1 MILKG
6 SQRGG
11 AKQLGLHLL
20 KTVENEHVE
29 IHDVRGFVTDDVV
42 GALREA
48 EAVSK
53 GTKCRQF
60 LFSVSLNPPETES
73 VHIETFEQ
81 AIAAIEEKHGLT
93 DQPRVIVFHE
103 KEGRRHCHAVWS
115 RIDAE
120 TMTAKPLP
128 FFKNKLMEVSK
139 QLYLEH
145 GWQMPRGLAN
155 NKDRDPRNFSLA
167 EWQQAKR
174 VGRHAGELKADIQE
188 AWAISDSRNS
198 FSHALE
204 ERGLF
209 LARGDRRG
217 HVAMTLE
224 GEVISIPRATGK
236 KSKDIAARLGKP
248 QELNSVSETRQRIAK
263 DIAPKLASYIT
274 KARADACADKSLIE
288 SRRQEMQAQ
297 QKAERAKLDA
307 GQKARAEQEAAA
319 RSARLR
325 KGLRGLLDRVT
336 GKRSAVEKQNQMEAI
351 WSLQRDREQRHF
363 LIEAQLK
370 DRQSLQA
377 EIVAARNR
385 HAEVLRGLHHDRTNN
400 RLMMRGLEPLA
411 KKAFSPLKRVIDA
424 AAKVEL
430 SAKNVTD
437 LGKQQMRALSGAFEA
452 RGMSEAKGPRKPIS
466 PKQTKEQS
474 KNPSKDGKSNVHIQ
488 SRDPQPVS
496 NKPAPT
502 GAKSTIQP
510 PSKPERMTAE
520 TPPRVQSSRAKTR
533 SAKQAYVESQKKISA
548 ERVKTAQERLEILRE
563 DQQQKPTVRVRQ
575 AGRNAISPQDRLQRL
590 REGQTQK
597 PRGPELDR

>member
-11 AKQLGLHLL
+11 AKQLGLHLM
-20 KTVENEHVE
+20 KTDENEHVE
-29 IHDVRGFVTDDVV
+29 IHDVRGFMTDDVV

-53 GTKCRQF
+53 GTKCRQY

-73 VHIETFEQ
+73 VRIETFEQ

-93 DQPRVIVFHE
+93 DQPRVVVFHE

-155 NKDRDPRNFSLA
+155 NKDRDPRNFALA

-174 VGRHAGELKADIQE
+174 VGRHAGDLKADIQE

-217 HVAMTLE
+217 HVAVTYD
-224 GEVISIPRATGK
+224 GEVISVPRAIGK
-236 KSKDIAARLGKP
+236 KSKDVTTRLGKP
-248 QELNSVSETRQRIAK
+248 QELKSVNETRQRIAK
-263 DIAPKLASYIT
+263 EIAPKLVSYIT
-274 KARADACADKSLIE
+274 KARADANAEKSGLEI
-288 SRRQEMQAQ
+288 RRQEMQAQ
-297 QKAERAKLDA
+297 QQAERAKLDA
-307 GQKARAEQEAAA
+307 GQKARVEQEAAA

-336 GKRSAVEKQNQMEAI
+336 GKRAALEKQNEMEAI
-351 WSLQRDREQRHF
+351 WSLQRDREQRHA
-363 LIEAQLK
+363 LVGAQLK

-377 EIVAARNR
+377 EIVAARSR
-385 HAEVLRGLHHDRTNN
+385 HAEVLRSLHHDRTNN
-400 RLMMRGLEPLA
+400 RLMMRGLKPMA
-411 KKAFSPLKRVIDA
+411 KNAFSPLKRGIDEA
-424 AAKVEL
+424 ARVEL
-430 SAKNVTD
+430 SAKPVTD
-437 LGKQQMRALSGAFEA
+437 IGKKQMTAPPRGIEA
-452 RGMSEAKGPRKPIS
+452 RD
-466 PKQTKEQS
+466 T
-474 KNPSKDGKSNVHIQ
+474 
-488 SRDPQPVS
+488 
-496 NKPAPT
+496 
-502 GAKSTIQP
+502 
-510 PSKPERMTAE
+510 TAE
-520 TPPRVQSSRAKTR
+520 KVPRAQKSKVEAR
-533 SAKQAYVESQKKISA
+533 SVKQAYIDSQTKMSA
-548 ERVKTAQERLEILRE
+548 DRVKSAQERLAKLRNE
-563 DQQQKPTVRVRQ
+563 QQQKPTVRVRQ
-575 AGRNAISPQDRLQRL
+575 AGRDVVSPQDRLQRL
-590 REGQTQK
+590 REGQTRK

>member
-20 KTVENEHVE
+20 KTAENEHVE
-29 IHDVRGFVTDDVV
+29 IHDVRGFMTDDVV
-42 GALREA
+42 GAFREA

-53 GTKCRQF
+53 GTKCRQY

-73 VHIETFEQ
+73 VRIETFEQ

-93 DQPRVIVFHE
+93 SQPRVIIFHE

-145 GWQMPRGLAN
+145 GWQMPRGLASN
-155 NKDRDPRNFSLA
+155 QDRDPRNFTLA

-174 VGRHAGELKADIQE
+174 VGRHAGDLKADIQE

-217 HVAMTLE
+217 HVALTFE
-224 GEVISIPRATGK
+224 GEVISIPRAIGK
-236 KSKDIAARLGKP
+236 KSKDITARLGKP
-248 QELNSVSETRQRIAK
+248 QELNTVSETRQRIAQ

-274 KARADACADKSLIE
+274 KARADANAEKSALEI
-288 SRRQEMQAQ
+288 RRQEVQAQ
-297 QKAERAKLDA
+297 QQAERAKLDA
-307 GQKARAEQEAAA
+307 GQKARVEQEAAA

-336 GKRSAVEKQNQMEAI
+336 GKRAALEKQNEMEAI
-351 WSLQRDREQRHF
+351 WSVQRDREQRHA
-363 LIEAQLK
+363 LVEAQLH
-370 DRQSLQA
+370 DRQNLQA
-377 EIVAARNR
+377 EIVSARNR

-400 RLMMRGLEPLA
+400 RLMMRGLEQQA
-411 KKAFSPLKRVIDA
+411 KK
-424 AAKVEL
+424 E
-430 SAKNVTD
+430 
-437 LGKQQMRALSGAFEA
+437 
-452 RGMSEAKGPRKPIS
+452 
-466 PKQTKEQS
+466 
-474 KNPSKDGKSNVHIQ
+474 
-488 SRDPQPVS
+488 
-496 NKPAPT
+496 
-502 GAKSTIQP
+502 
-510 PSKPERMTAE
+510 
-520 TPPRVQSSRAKTR
+520 PRVQSSKADTR
-533 SAKQAYVESQKKISA
+533 SVRQAYVENQKKISA
-548 ERVKTAQERLEILRE
+548 ERVKNAQERLESLRK

-575 AGRNAISPQDRLQRL
+575 TGRDAISPQDRLQRL
-590 REGQTQK
+590 REGRTRK

>member
-29 IHDVRGFVTDDVV
+29 IHDVRGFMTDDVV

-73 VHIETFEQ
+73 VRIETFEQ
-81 AIAAIEEKHGLT
+81 ALAAIEEKHGLT

-120 TMTAKPLP
+120 TMKAKQLP

-155 NKDRDPRNFSLA
+155 TKDRDPRNFTLA

-174 VGRHAGELKADIQE
+174 VGRHAGDLKADIQE

-217 HVAMTLE
+217 HVAVTYE
-224 GEVISIPRATGK
+224 GEVISVPRAIGK
-236 KSKDIAARLGKP
+236 KSKDVTTRLGKP
-248 QELNSVSETRQRIAK
+248 QELSSVSETRQRIAK
-263 DIAPKLASYIT
+263 EIDPKLASYIT
-274 KARADACADKSLIE
+274 KARADATAEKLALE
-288 SRRQEMQAQ
+288 KRRQEMQAQ
-297 QKAERAKLDA
+297 QQAERAKLDA
-307 GQKARAEQEAAA
+307 GQKARAEQESVA

-336 GKRSAVEKQNQMEAI
+336 GKRATLEKQNEIEAM
-351 WSLQRDREQRHF
+351 WSLQRDREQRHA
-363 LIEAQLK
+363 LVEAQLR
-370 DRQSLQA
+370 DRQSLQV

-385 HAEVLRGLHHDRTNN
+385 HAEALRGLHHDRTNN
-400 RLMMRGLEPLA
+400 RLMMRGFEPFA
-411 KKAFSPLKRVIDA
+411 RKAFSPLKRVIDA
-424 AAKVEL
+424 TAKVEL
-430 SAKNVTD
+430 SSKPVTD
-437 LGKQQMRALSGAFEA
+437 LGKKQMKALSRAFEA
-452 RGMSEAKGPRKPIS
+452 REATGIKRAAQPIS
-466 PKQTKEQS
+466 PKLDRAL
-474 KNPSKDGKSNVHIQ
+474 SKDS
-488 SRDPQPVS
+488 
-496 NKPAPT
+496 AE
-502 GAKSTIQP
+502 AKSAIERL
-510 PSKPERMTAE
+510 SAPERVNPGKKRDA
-520 TPPRVQSSRAKTR
+520 QSAKVETR
-533 SAKQAYVESQKKISA
+533 SAKQAYIDSQKKMSS
-548 ERVKTAQERLEILRE
+548 ERVKSAQERLEQLRKE
-563 DQQQKPTVRVRQ
+563 QQQKPSVSVRQ
-575 AGRNAISPQDRLQRL
+575 AGRDAVSPQDRLQRL
-590 REGQTQK
+590 RDGQTRK